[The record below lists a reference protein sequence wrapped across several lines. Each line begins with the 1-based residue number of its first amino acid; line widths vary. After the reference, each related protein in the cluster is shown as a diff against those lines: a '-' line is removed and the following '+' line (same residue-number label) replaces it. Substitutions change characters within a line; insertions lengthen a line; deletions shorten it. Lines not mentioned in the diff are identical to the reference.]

1 MKRKTKN
8 RMKRVLAV
16 ILCGTLV
23 WLSAT
28 PLGQIRTRAAELAD
42 LQDKQ
47 QQLQEEQKENE
58 QKLDELRDNEEE
70 QQAYLETL
78 QSQVKTM
85 QDQIDTLNA
94 QVDLLNDEIT
104 EKEEAIADKQAQ
116 IDDDMEQLKTRL
128 KALYMAGDAST
139 LAILLHADNIE
150 DLARK
155 SEVIKSI
162 TRHDTELI
170 QSLNQELNDIAD
182 EKAQIEADKK
192 KVTDGKNDLEEQRKE
207 LADLE
212 EEAQA
217 TLEEIQGQRSDAEQ
231 KASQLEA
238 EMSEAD
244 AALDQWYA
252 DYYASQKESSSSS
265 SGSSGSS
272 SGSSS
277 SGGSS
282 SGGNQSYSGSMTWP
296 VPGYSGCI
304 YQGFGSGH
312 KGYDISGG
320 GIYGAPIVAASSGTV
335 IFAGYGSAANSHN
348 RYGYCVDIDHGS
360 GIATRY
366 AHCSAL
372 TVSTGDYVT
381 EGQVIGYVGNTGE
394 SYGAH
399 LHFEVRVN
407 GVAVNPGNYV

>member
-8 RMKRVLAV
+8 RMKKALAFVL
-16 ILCGTLV
+16 CCTLV
-23 WLSAT
+23 WASAT
-28 PLGQIRTRAAELAD
+28 PLGQVKTRAAELSD
-42 LQDKQ
+42 LQEKQ
-47 QQLQEEQKENE
+47 EQLQAEQEENE
-58 QKLDELRDNEEE
+58 QKLDELRNNEEE

-94 QVDLLNDEIT
+94 QVDLLNDEIK

-116 IDDDMEQLKTRL
+116 IDEDMEQLKTRL

-139 LAILLHADNIE
+139 LAILLQAENIE

-170 QSLNQELNDIAD
+170 DSLNQELKDIAD

-192 KVTDGKNDLEEQRKE
+192 QVTDNKNDLEEQRQE

-231 KASQLEA
+231 KASELEA

-244 AALDQWYA
+244 AAIDQWYA
-252 DYYASQKESSSSS
+252 DYYASQNS
-265 SGSSGSS
+265 SSGSS
-272 SGSSS
+272 SGSGSS
-277 SGGSS
+277 SSSSSSSS

-335 IFAGYGSAANSHN
+335 IFAGYGTAANSHN

-407 GVAVNPGNYV
+407 GVAVNPGSYV

>member
-8 RMKRVLAV
+8 RMKKALAFVL
-16 ILCGTLV
+16 CCTLV
-23 WLSAT
+23 WASAT
-28 PLGQIRTRAAELAD
+28 PLGQVKTRAAELSD
-42 LQDKQ
+42 LQEKQ
-47 QQLQEEQKENE
+47 EQLQAEQEENE
-58 QKLDELRDNEEE
+58 QKLDELRNNEEE

-94 QVDLLNDEIT
+94 QVDLLNDEIK

-116 IDDDMEQLKTRL
+116 IDEDMEQLKTRL

-139 LAILLHADNIE
+139 LAILLHAENIE

-170 QSLNQELNDIAD
+170 ESLNQELKDIAD

-192 KVTDGKNDLEEQRKE
+192 QVTDNKNDLEEQRQE

-217 TLEEIQGQRSDAEQ
+217 TLEEIQGKRSDAEQ
-231 KASQLEA
+231 KASELEA

-244 AALDQWYA
+244 AAIDQWYA
-252 DYYASQKESSSSS
+252 DYYASQNS
-265 SGSSGSS
+265 SSGSS
-272 SGSSS
+272 SGSGSS
-277 SGGSS
+277 SSSSSSSS

-335 IFAGYGSAANSHN
+335 IFAGYGTAANSHN

-407 GVAVNPGNYV
+407 GVAVNPGSYV